1 MDGTFIAWHSMK
13 PSIQLRLN
21 QQLSLTPQL
30 QQAIRLLQLSRLELA
45 TELRTLVEANPMLE
59 LVEPEAP
66 EPAPETAATD
76 ESLDGD
82 WDPGPAGADS
92 QLDFSTTAA
101 PAMPAPAND
110 VGSQDAVTETLR
122 SHLMWQLDVTPLS
135 AREHLVAS
143 LVIDALDP
151 DGYLRADPATLAASL
166 PLEPSITLAELDAV
180 RRRLQQFDPVGVASL
195 DLADCLQAQLLQTQ
209 DTPLH
214 ALARRIVAGHLD
226 RLAHN
231 DIARMARQLRATPE
245 DVADACAVIRQL
257 DPRPGAAFDASPV
270 EYVIPDAYA
279 WHDGS
284 QWRVSLDPAGQPQ
297 LALNQHYCRLIQQ
310 ARRDDAAWMRGQLQE
325 ARWLIKSLEQ
335 RADTVLRV
343 AQAIVRR
350 QRAFLDY
357 GPEAMRPLVLREIAE
372 EVGMHESTISRVT
385 TRKYLHTPRG
395 NVEFKYFFSTGV
407 GTDDGG
413 SASSTAIQAMLRKLV
428 DEENPRK
435 PLSDQAL
442 TEAFGKRG
450 INIARRTIAKYRE
463 ALRIPRSS
471 ERRRLG

>member
-59 LVEPEAP
+59 LVEPEVP
-66 EPAPETAATD
+66 EPAPDTAATD

-82 WDPGPAGADS
+82 WDSGPADVDS

-101 PAMPAPAND
+101 PAMPAPVHD
-110 VGSQDAVTETLR
+110 VGSQDAATETLR

-143 LVIDALDP
+143 LVVDALDP
-151 DGYLRADPATLAASL
+151 DGYLRTDPATLAVSL
-166 PLEPSITLAELDAV
+166 PVEPSITPAELDAV

-195 DLADCLQAQLLQTQ
+195 DLADCLQAQLRQAE

-270 EYVIPDAYA
+270 EYVIPDAYT

-297 LALNQHYCRLIQQ
+297 LALNQHYCRLMQQ

-442 TEAFGKRG
+442 TDAFEKRG